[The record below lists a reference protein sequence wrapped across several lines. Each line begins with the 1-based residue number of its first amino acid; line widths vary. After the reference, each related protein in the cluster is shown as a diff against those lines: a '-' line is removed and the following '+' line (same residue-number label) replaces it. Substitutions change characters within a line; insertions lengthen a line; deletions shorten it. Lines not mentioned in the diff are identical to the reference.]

1 MDEAEL
7 LLGEA
12 ESKLQSAKILCEKGS
27 YSDAISR
34 AYYSMHY
41 SARALLSTKNIF
53 PKTHKGIITRF
64 GLEFVKEGIIEE
76 YHIKAMSTARESRE
90 RADYGIGYNFTKEE
104 AESIIE
110 DAERFLERIKKAIED
125 FKARQDRESSYLSE

>member
-1 MDEAEL
+1 LDEAEL
-7 LLGEA
+7 LIEEA
-12 ESKLQSAKILCEKGS
+12 ESKLGSAKILYEKGR

-53 PKTHKGIITRF
+53 PKTHKGIIARF
-64 GLEFVKEGIIEE
+64 GLDFVKKGIIEG

-90 RADYGIGYNFTKEE
+90 RADYGIGYNFIKEE
-104 AESIIE
+104 AESVID
-110 DAERFLERIKKAIED
+110 DADRFLERIKNAIED
-125 FKARQDRESSYLSE
+125 FNAGKKLTNNFS

>member
-7 LLGEA
+7 LIGEA
-12 ESKLQSAKILCEKGS
+12 ESKLDSAKILYENGR

-41 SARALLSTKNIF
+41 SPRALLSTRNIF
-53 PKTHKGIITRF
+53 PKTHKGIIARF
-64 GLEFVKEGIIEE
+64 GLDFVKKGIIEE
-76 YHIKAMSTARESRE
+76 YHIKAMSTARENRE
-90 RADYGIGYNFTKEE
+90 RADYGIGYDFTKEE

-110 DAERFLERIKKAIED
+110 DAERFLERIKEAIED
-125 FKARQDRESSYLSE
+125 FKAGEKREK